1 MQVRRVLII
10 IGGLILIIGSRLP
23 WISAPVLYGVE
34 GPASEAIEI
43 GWEGSG
49 YITGGIGLILL
60 LIGIF
65 WKGRTGKR
73 YSIPSAILATLAVL
87 VVIGC
92 FDRILEID
100 PNDGFPSA
108 TDVGIYV
115 TFIGGLLALA
125 GAVCRTSVNQEKQDS
140 ILLIIVISSGLM
152 LVMLA
157 LLFGY
162 VRTASPSLEPITPHA
177 VAADAQ
183 PVVIDTDMAPDD
195 WLAILYLL
203 GRSDVDVQAITV
215 TGAGEAH
222 CSAGTR
228 NALNLVALAGRPE
241 IPVACGRKAPLEG
254 DHAFPTEWR
263 ERVDDLLGLTLPENS
278 RETSSESTVELLTRI
293 IQGSPQKVHLI
304 TLGPLTNVGEV
315 LEAEPGLVMN
325 LEMITVM
332 GGAVEVAG
340 NVGSSSNIENEVAG
354 WNFYVDPR
362 AAAEVFGSGA
372 PITLVPLDAT
382 NYAPVT
388 MEFYRRLE
396 RDRTTSVAE
405 FVYRVLEA
413 QLVDFGLVFPDAQ
426 DTEENVRSGWYYFW
440 DPLAATIATEE
451 GSATFRE
458 ISLIVVEEEGAESG
472 RTLESERG
480 VIIRVAMTADRER
493 FEALFLDAVNGRLP

>member
-1 MQVRRVLII
+1 MLVF
-10 IGGLILIIGSRLP
+10 IGGLILIVGSRLP
-23 WISAPVLYGVE
+23 WISAPVLYGIE
-34 GPASEAIEI
+34 WPAAEANEI

-60 LIGIF
+60 LIGVF

-87 VVIGC
+87 YVCLSFYSI
-92 FDRILEID
+92 FKLD
-100 PNDGFPSA
+100 PDEGFLRA
-108 TDVGIYV
+108 TDVGIYA
-115 TFIGGLLALA
+115 TFIGGLLALVGAA
-125 GAVCRTSVNQEKQDS
+125 GQTSVNQEKQEPR
-140 ILLIIVISSGLM
+140 ILIMVIMVISGGLM
-152 LVMLA
+152 LAV
-157 LLFGY
+157 LLGRA
-162 VRTASPSLEPITPHA
+162 RTASPSLEPITPHA
-177 VAADAQ
+177 VAADAL

-241 IPVACGRKAPLEG
+241 IPVACGREAPLEG

-278 RETSSESTVELLTRI
+278 RGTSNESAVELLTRI
-293 IQGSPQKVHLI
+293 IQGSPHKVHLI

-315 LEAEPGLVMN
+315 LGAEPGLVMN

-340 NVGSSSNIENEVAG
+340 NVGSSSNIENEVAD
-354 WNFYVDPR
+354 WNIYVDPR

-382 NYAPVT
+382 NYAPLT

-405 FVYRVLEA
+405 FVYRVLAA
-413 QLVDFGLVFPDAQ
+413 QVDLGLVFADSQDA
-426 DTEENVRSGWYYFW
+426 EENVRSGWYYLW
-440 DPLAATIATEE
+440 DPVAAAIATEE
-451 GSATFRE
+451 GLGTFQE
-458 ISLIVVEEEGAESG
+458 ISLIVVEEDGAESG

-480 VIIRVAMTADRER
+480 ITMRVAMKVDRER